1 MLHLVT
7 DELHVIIL
15 PKHGHFIVDA
25 AAAAAAAV
33 VVTVVVVN
41 WIALVPSS
49 DITSICTSLVTC

>member
-25 AAAAAAAV
+25 AAAV

-49 DITSICTSLVTC
+49 DITSVCTSLVTC